1 MEKLRCLFLGYSSKQ
16 TKIIKFLKDKKIT
29 VDQNRNKKT
38 NSQIINKYD
47 LCISYGYRRILN
59 YKTLKQLKRPIVNLH
74 ISYLPYNKGIYPNL
88 NAFINNTPKG
98 VTIHEIDKGI
108 DTGKI
113 IFQKKINLK
122 ISEKTTFRD
131 TYKILRNEMEKLFFK
146 HFKSL
151 ILNNYKSFNQK
162 KINLKKYRTYK
173 NKINWN
179 IPIKSF
185 LNKNFK
191 KNAY

>member
-108 DTGKI
+108 DTVSYTHLTLPTI
-113 IFQKKINLK
+113 C
-122 ISEKTTFRD
+122 SV
-131 TYKILRNEMEKLFFK
+131 
-146 HFKSL
+146 
-151 ILNNYKSFNQK
+151 
-162 KINLKKYRTYK
+162 
-173 NKINWN
+173 
-179 IPIKSF
+179 
-185 LNKNFK
+185 
-191 KNAY
+191 